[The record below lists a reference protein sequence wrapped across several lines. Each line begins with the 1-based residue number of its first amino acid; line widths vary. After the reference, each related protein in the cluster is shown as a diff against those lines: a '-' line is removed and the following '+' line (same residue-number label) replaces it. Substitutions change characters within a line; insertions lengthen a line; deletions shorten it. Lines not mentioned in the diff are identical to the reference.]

1 MGVQKLK
8 VRSLVAL
15 MRRYFLKVAVDE
27 LVRVL
32 RLRANIIIYAPR
44 VYCWDLRNQSEI
56 KVVEGFL

>member
-15 MRRYFLKVAVDE
+15 MRRYFGKVAVAE

-32 RLRANIIIYAPR
+32 RLRDNICI
-44 VYCWDLRNQSEI
+44 CMSQL
-56 KVVEGFL
+56 